1 MGYTGKPSSTMTHG
15 LETRGYPVAG
25 TPRSEA
31 DAPSHAPVLE
41 PRPGGPA
48 ERIAAR
54 MRSHHPATVFMV
66 VALAGFAVLAT
77 AAIALGLLLMD
88 VLLGVHG
95 LGHDDNHVDVV
106 LAHHRTG
113 ALNTASY
120 VMSGIADVFAIPAVV
135 ALTVIAAAVKRHW
148 RIAAFV
154 LAAIIVE
161 AATYRVTSMV
171 IERHRPFVHRLDNLP
186 VMQSY
191 PSGHVAASVAVF
203 VGVALIITSRYRS
216 AAVRSVVWTVALLI
230 PPLVALSRMY
240 RGMHHPTDTLA
251 GLLIGIG
258 ALLVALLAARTAG
271 AVWER
276 RSATR

>member
-1 MGYTGKPSSTMTHG
+1 M
-15 LETRGYPVAG
+15 
-25 TPRSEA
+25 
-31 DAPSHAPVLE
+31 LE

-48 ERIAAR
+48 EWIGGRLR
-54 MRSHHPATVFMV
+54 THHPASVFAAVTVSGFV
-66 VALAGFAVLAT
+66 LLAA
-77 AAIALGLLLMD
+77 AAIGLGLLLMD

-95 LGHDDNHVDVV
+95 LAHDDNQVDVM

-113 ALNTASY
+113 TLDTASY
-120 VMSGIADVFAIPAVV
+120 VMSGIADLFAIPAVV
-135 ALTVIAAAVKRHW
+135 AVTVLVAAARRHW

-154 LAAIIVE
+154 LASITVE

-171 IERHRPFVHRLDNLP
+171 IERHRPFVHRLDDLP

-203 VGVALIITSRYRS
+203 IGVALILSSRYRS
-216 AAVRSVVWTVALLI
+216 GAFRSVVWTIALLI

-240 RGMHHPTDTLA
+240 RGMHHPTDTIA

-276 RSATR
+276 RAPAR

>member
-1 MGYTGKPSSTMTHG
+1 MTYNLQARTYAADTGRSTTAAS
-15 LETRGYPVAG
+15 P
-25 TPRSEA
+25 
-31 DAPSHAPVLE
+31 APVLE
-41 PRPGGPA
+41 PRPGSL
-48 ERIAAR
+48 AAR
-54 MRSHHPATVFMV
+54 IGERARAHHPALVFV
-66 VALAGFAVLAT
+66 TVALAGLVVLAT

-95 LGHDDNHVDVV
+95 LGHADNHVDVV
-106 LAHHRTG
+106 LAHHRSG
-113 ALNTASY
+113 LLNTASY

-135 ALTVIAAAVKRHW
+135 AVTVIAAAARRHW

-154 LAAIIVE
+154 LASIAVE

-171 IERHRPFVHRLDNLP
+171 IERHRPYVHRLDHLP

-203 VGVALIITSRYRS
+203 VGVALIVTSRYRS
-216 AAVRSVVWTVALLI
+216 PLVRSIVWTVALLI

-251 GLLIGIG
+251 GLLIGAG
-258 ALLVALLAARTAG
+258 ALIVAVLAARSAG

-276 RSATR
+276 RRSRPA

>member
-1 MGYTGKPSSTMTHG
+1 MSQR
-15 LETRGYPVAG
+15 LETQGYPVAG
-25 TPRSEA
+25 TAQRA
-31 DAPSHAPVLE
+31 TDVPSHAPVLE

-48 ERIAAR
+48 DRIGR
-54 MRSHHPATVFMV
+54 RFRSHHPATVFTG
-66 VALAGFAVLAT
+66 VAVAGFVVLAA

-88 VLLGVHG
+88 VLLGLHG

-135 ALTVIAAAVKRHW
+135 AITVIVAAVRRHW

-203 VGVALIITSRYRS
+203 VGVALIITSRFRS
-216 AAVRSVVWTVALLI
+216 AAVRSVVWTIALLI
-230 PPLVALSRMY
+230 PPLVALARMY

-258 ALLVALLAARTAG
+258 ALLVALLAARSAG

-276 RSATR
+276 RASAR

>member
-1 MGYTGKPSSTMTHG
+1 MTHG

-25 TPRSEA
+25 AAQPAT

-48 ERIAAR
+48 ERIGR
-54 MRSHHPATVFMV
+54 RFRSHHPAAVFTA
-66 VALAGFAVLAT
+66 VAVTGFAVLAA

-95 LGHDDNHVDVV
+95 LGHDDNHVNVV

-113 ALNTASY
+113 TLNTASY

-135 ALTVIAAAVKRHW
+135 AITVIVAAARRHW

-154 LAAIIVE
+154 VAAITVE

-171 IERHRPFVHRLDNLP
+171 IERHRPFVHRLDHLP

-216 AAVRSVVWTVALLI
+216 STLRSVVWTVALLI

-276 RSATR
+276 RTPAP